1 MSVQKCM
8 LGAKL
13 HGVKLTHSELN
24 YEGSCAIDLNL
35 LNAAGILPFEQIHIW
50 NVTNGARFTTYAI
63 EAPAGS
69 GIISLNGG
77 AARQGQVGDKLVIAA
92 FIYLS
97 TEEASKYKPK
107 LIFVDADNQAK
118 LSRDFIPP
126 AQYL

>member
-1 MSVQKCM
+1 M

-63 EAPAGS
+63 EAPLGS

-97 TEEASKYKPK
+97 AEEVSKHKPK
-107 LIFVDADNQAK
+107 LIFVDANNQAK
-118 LSRDFIPP
+118 STRDFVPP